1 MIDWWVTA
9 GEQSEIYVEICA
21 DDDFTI
27 RDWISERWMKSLRF
41 LLRERFISPSLREP
55 ENTVNSYERQN
66 PCSSRQAES
75 DIRVYSPA
83 CRSFL
88 SQVEMIILIT
98 RGSKVSEPDVLL

>member
-1 MIDWWVTA
+1 MNRVK
-9 GEQSEIYVEICA
+9 YVEIRA

-27 RDWISERWMKSLRF
+27 CDWISERWMKSLRF

-75 DIRVYSPA
+75 DIRVYSPV
-83 CRSFL
+83 CRSFSL
-88 SQVEMIILIT
+88 SGRDDYSDNKRKQ
-98 RGSKVSEPDVLL
+98 SK